1 MPINIEGKVIE
12 YEGYP
17 NRDSV
22 PYMDLYGIKGAETMF
37 RGTLRNLGWCNTLS
51 KISDLGLLDEAPR
64 DDLEGLTWAQLTRKL
79 VGTAASGGDGEL
91 KADLAT
97 KLGVEPGAKVV
108 SDLEWLGAFS
118 DEPLPAGQKAP
129 IDILCA
135 RMLEKMLYEP
145 GERDMLILRHEFEAQ
160 YPDRAEKITSIM
172 VDFGIPNGYT
182 SMARTVGLPAAIA
195 VRLIMEDKIDLTGVV
210 APVMPELY
218 EPVLE
223 ELEALGIR
231 FVEKWETI
239 EKA

>member
-1 MPINIEGKVIE
+1 
-12 YEGYP
+12 
-17 NRDSV
+17 
-22 PYMDLYGIKGAETMF
+22 MDMYGIQGAQTMF

-64 DDLEGLTWAQLTRKL
+64 DDLDGLTWAQLTRKL
-79 VGTAASGGDGEL
+79 VSAAAGGGNGDL
-91 KADLAT
+91 RADLAN
-97 KLGVEPGAKVV
+97 KLSVAPDAKVV
-108 SDLEWLGAFS
+108 VDLEWLGAFS

-135 RMLEKMLYEP
+135 RMLEKMQYAP

-160 YPDRAEKITSIM
+160 YPDRTEKITSIM

-195 VRLIMEDKIDLTGVV
+195 VRLILEDKLNLTGVV